1 MQRGGSASK
10 EASMSEQQTATPPP
24 PPAPAPARVVI
35 GIAQALRF
43 YSRLPVP
50 QFRFEPEPHALPDFS
65 RIAWAVPIAGL
76 VIGTI
81 GGLVGAAA
89 MLAGLSPMIA
99 ASLTLATLAIITGCF
114 HEDGLADACDGL
126 WGGMTP
132 ERRLEIMKDSRIGA
146 YGAAGLALSFLI
158 RFAALTELFRL
169 MGPFA
174 GIAIPAIASF
184 SRAISLVPAALLQPA
199 ATRGLAALAPMPGKK
214 ALALP
219 LLIGGAAFGG
229 TSLLLDLAPA
239 LWMAIVPLALV
250 LTLAL
255 SLMHRKIGGFTGD
268 LLGATQQLAEIALL
282 LTVAAAISARGPF

>member
-1 MQRGGSASK
+1 
-10 EASMSEQQTATPPP
+10 MSEQQTATPPP
-24 PPAPAPARVVI
+24 PPAPARVVI

-50 QFRFEPEPHALPDFS
+50 RFPFDTDPHALPDFS
-65 RIAWAVPIAGL
+65 RIAWAVPVAGL
-76 VIGTI
+76 IIGMM
-81 GGLVGAAA
+81 GGLVGATAI
-89 MLAGLSPMIA
+89 LAGLSPMIA
-99 ASLTLATLAIITGCF
+99 ASLTLATLVIITGCF

-174 GIAIPAIASF
+174 GIAIPAVASF
-184 SRAISLVPAALLQPA
+184 SRAISLIPAALLKPA
-199 ATRGLAALAPMPGKK
+199 ATKGLAALAPMPGKK
-214 ALALP
+214 ALILP
-219 LLIGGAAFGG
+219 LLIGGMAFGG
-229 TSLLLDLAPA
+229 TSMLLDVAPA

-250 LTLAL
+250 LTLAI

-268 LLGATQQLAEIALL
+268 LLGATQQLAEMALL
-282 LTVAAAISARGPF
+282 LTLAAAISARGPF